1 MSTENYEGPL
11 RIGFGRLMMTI
22 MVMIVL
28 VIALLMMMMR
38 RRSTNS
44 QMVFDVFL
52 KL

>member
-38 RRSTNS
+38 RSTNS